1 MDSLYQ
7 RLKEL
12 DPDTF
17 QRLCFQLLKERHPE
31 QDIRHVEGASGDK
44 GLDVFAGELYGK
56 PAIWQCKAF
65 PNGVGKSQKQQ
76 IRESLRTALKNFS
89 PAHWILCLTV
99 DLDEKASR
107 WFEKL
112 KTSNA
117 GRVNIGKMFASDI
130 VNELLHR
137 RTLKNHFF
145 PNASLDVMELKR
157 LAARTGEMTTQELD
171 ALTDINLEDT
181 IEHWKDRDARF
192 NYQIVFDGD
201 SGPPNLRSASI
212 QPGLVMTIYKPGGK
226 TVNVFE
232 RDAES
237 LRADPPT
244 FTTIFTGSGIDKFEQ
259 LVKTGAPQEF
269 DTHELGPITSKWPLM
284 RDVTNAGNTYKL
296 SVGPSPL
303 LLNRKRSVR
312 VDFVNENAAEQVR
325 YELLDLRP
333 VRLGTEEFEIS
344 LSGKNVPF
352 KLFLAMSNPPKGDA
366 AFNIE
371 NDWVQREPKE
381 IQKSL
386 DAFNLLRPSGQIRV
400 FDLETEKYLI
410 EAGVQLP
417 EETPLQVRRRNLIAD
432 AASIA
437 ARFGITLRLPEKIEK
452 EDSENI
458 HFIKKFMENGT
469 IEFATLSIVI
479 TKPAE
484 NQDTLPQYLSNGKG
498 FYRLE
503 HRQENP
509 PRLFGTPIDMG
520 RVVIDTE
527 AEVSNLAATLKRFAK
542 AKVGAGVRIVL
553 KPLGPVRVSLSSANA
568 GKTSPEVTPENQ

>member
-201 SGPPNLRSASI
+201 SGPPNLRPASI

-325 YELLDLRP
+325 YPQMIAFGFDVGVGHLIVEKLRGLRLAGNTPVVIIQQAAEKRELALPIQDLDLH
-333 VRLGTEEFEIS
+333 EICELPS
-344 LSGKNVPF
+344 ECLHVLVEPF
-352 KLFLAMSNPPKGDA
+352 K
-366 AFNIE
+366 
-371 NDWVQREPKE
+371 
-381 IQKSL
+381 
-386 DAFNLLRPSGQIRV
+386 
-400 FDLETEKYLI
+400 
-410 EAGVQLP
+410 
-417 EETPLQVRRRNLIAD
+417 
-432 AASIA
+432 
-437 ARFGITLRLPEKIEK
+437 
-452 EDSENI
+452 
-458 HFIKKFMENGT
+458 
-469 IEFATLSIVI
+469 
-479 TKPAE
+479 
-484 NQDTLPQYLSNGKG
+484 
-498 FYRLE
+498 
-503 HRQENP
+503 
-509 PRLFGTPIDMG
+509 
-520 RVVIDTE
+520 
-527 AEVSNLAATLKRFAK
+527 
-542 AKVGAGVRIVL
+542 IVL
-553 KPLGPVRVSLSSANA
+553 DMRPQQLLHAVIGELRFEFGNCTLWIAKQAS
-568 GKTSPEVTPENQ
+568 